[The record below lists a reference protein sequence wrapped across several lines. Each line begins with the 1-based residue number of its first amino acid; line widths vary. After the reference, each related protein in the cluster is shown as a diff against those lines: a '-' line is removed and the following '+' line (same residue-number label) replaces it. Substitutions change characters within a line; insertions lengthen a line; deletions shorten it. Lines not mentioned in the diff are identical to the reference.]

1 MNPTEG
7 GGVAALVAPGPVL
20 LLLALGGAVV
30 GYFGLVRRILRR
42 SRRLGVQS
50 RRFERLLLGSRIVVL
65 ALAAWIV
72 TTRIVAVAPW
82 LGMAFLVGATAVFA
96 VAQVDG
102 LRSLVVGL
110 APHWR
115 DRIRPGDRLQVEEV
129 AGVVSHFGLFSLELV
144 SDAGETVHVPNS
156 RLARSLIA
164 VQGARDA
171 NLVRVRLAAAA
182 QDDASLGVL
191 RRVGLLSPYRTP
203 GSPVRVQVEEG
214 AVRVEIQAWSRE
226 AVEVA
231 RAHLSGAC
239 GHALRSR
246 EEA

>member
-1 MNPTEG
+1 MSPTDG

-20 LLLALGGAVV
+20 LLLALVGAVV

-50 RRFERLLLGSRIVVL
+50 RRFERLLLGSRVIVL
-65 ALAAWIV
+65 ALASWIV
-72 TTRIVAVAPW
+72 IARIVAVAPW
-82 LGMAFLVGATAVFA
+82 LGMVSLTGAAALFA

-115 DRIRPGDRLQVEEV
+115 DRIRPGDRLHVEEI

-144 SDAGETVHVPNS
+144 SDAGEIVHVPNS

-171 NLVRVRLAAAA
+171 NLVRVRLTVAA
-182 QDDASLGVL
+182 QSEESLDVL

-226 AVEVA
+226 AVDAA
-231 RAHLSGAC
+231 RAHLTSAC
-239 GHALRSR
+239 GRALRR
-246 EEA
+246 GEEA